1 MRAIYA
7 VLSVTLA
14 CLASAVSTAHADA
27 VDRGDDALWSD
38 HASSMTTPRKH
49 IKALPCRPTIAC
61 TAEIV
66 PAGAW
71 EVEAG
76 YAARRASGGTAQGGQ
91 VLLKYSATN
100 HLQFQLA
107 TNNAFA
113 ASTGTRSFLDGGFA
127 GPKIQFNN
135 QGDLLPMISLSAFL
149 QFPTHPATSSL
160 QSTYDALVWT
170 YFSKDIAF
178 VHTDLN
184 LGVNLLNITGSATP
198 QWVTAWSTSADIAYG
213 LGFMTELYG
222 FYGGPATVADAGW
235 LNALSYSPAPEVI
248 FDLGGDV
255 GLARDQRAYTLFVGV
270 TFVPYQ
276 IHGKARATQ
285 FFVQGSTTPQAAH
298 VPPTPIMASAP
309 AHADHP

>member
-1 MRAIYA
+1 MRTIHTTS
-7 VLSVTLA
+7 LVTLG
-14 CLASAVSTAHADA
+14 CLALLAPLAKADA
-27 VDRGDDALWSD
+27 VDSPDEAVMSD
-38 HASSMTTPRKH
+38 HDPEATAQPRH

-76 YAARRASGGTAQGGQ
+76 YAARRASGATNQGGQ

-100 HLQFQLA
+100 YLQLQLA

-113 ASTGTRSFLDGGFA
+113 AGSGTQSFMDGGFF

-135 QGDLLPMISLSAFL
+135 QGDWMPIISLSAFL
-149 QFPTHPATSSL
+149 QFPTYSTSTL

-170 YFSKDIAF
+170 YLSKDIGPI
-178 VHTDLN
+178 HTDLN
-184 LGVNLLNITGSATP
+184 LGVNLLNLAASATP

-213 LGFMTELYG
+213 FGVMTELYG

-235 LNALSYSPAPEVI
+235 LNAISYSPVPEVM

-255 GLARDQRAYTLFVGV
+255 GLAREQRSYTLFVGV

-276 IHGKARATQ
+276 THSKARATQ
-285 FFVQGSTTPQAAH
+285 FFVQA
-298 VPPTPIMASAP
+298 PPASAP
-309 AHADHP
+309 PVVQTPAPIVAVGSP